1 MKTLF
6 YTSRRKCIDLICTGF
21 DNYQSP
27 NRIDVLDF
35 PSRTFASFALNDLD
49 FN

>member
-6 YTSRRKCIDLICTGF
+6 YTSHLKCIDLTCTEF

-35 PSRTFASFALNDLD
+35 PSRTFAPFALNDLD
-49 FN
+49 N